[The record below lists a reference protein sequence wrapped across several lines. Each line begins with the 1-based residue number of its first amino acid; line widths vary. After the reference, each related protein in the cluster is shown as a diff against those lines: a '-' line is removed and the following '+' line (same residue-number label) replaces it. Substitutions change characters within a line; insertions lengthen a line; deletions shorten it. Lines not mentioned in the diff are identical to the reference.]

1 MDIFTVLLPTAPKI
15 RFENNAIFF
24 KKILKHKI
32 PHTDSMS
39 ETLALIILENL
50 SLTFLTI
57 NAAPMISVHRLR

>member
-32 PHTDSMS
+32 PHTDYVRNSS
-39 ETLALIILENL
+39 SNYFGKSFSYVLNDQCCAYDFR
-50 SLTFLTI
+50 S
-57 NAAPMISVHRLR
+57 